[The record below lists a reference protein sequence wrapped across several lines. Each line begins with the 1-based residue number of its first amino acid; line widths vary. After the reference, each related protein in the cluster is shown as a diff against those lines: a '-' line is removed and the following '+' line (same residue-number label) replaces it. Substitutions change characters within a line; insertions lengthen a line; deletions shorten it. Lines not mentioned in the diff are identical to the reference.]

1 MSQKKTKISVQ
12 IWCEILKELDA
23 KMEASCLRRD
33 AYLSKILRLE
43 IEKLDEE
50 IAQPN
55 STDAYKHVSKQL
67 DMLGRKL
74 ITLTIDADLVEK
86 LNNICVKKKIVR
98 DAFFNRLFFMLVAS
112 NARVDALFLVPE
124 NWRLE
129 IWSEYRN
136 DFFGNIFNPL
146 DEVMNPLEPLRYGIK
161 EFELDN
167 FYCTVFKS
175 LNNINL
181 EGLNTFLP
189 DECIP
194 GSEANKV
201 SEKSL
206 DELLGILGTN

>member
-1 MSQKKTKISVQ
+1 MNHKKTKISVQ
-12 IWCEILKELDA
+12 IWRVILKELDS

-33 AYLSKILRLE
+33 AYLSKILRFEL
-43 IEKLDEE
+43 EKLDEE
-50 IAQPN
+50 ITQLN
-55 STDAYKHVSKQL
+55 SPEAYKYVSNKL
-67 DMLGRKL
+67 DLLDRKL

-86 LNNICVKKKIVR
+86 LNEICTRKRIVR

-124 NWRLE
+124 DWRIE
-129 IWSEYRN
+129 IWSKYRN

-146 DEVMNPLEPLRYGIK
+146 DEVMNPLEPLRHGIEEYK
-161 EFELDN
+161 LDH
-167 FYCTVFKS
+167 FYCTVFQS

-181 EGLNTFLP
+181 EGLNTYLP
-189 DECIP
+189 DEYIP
-194 GSEANKV
+194 GSEAYKI